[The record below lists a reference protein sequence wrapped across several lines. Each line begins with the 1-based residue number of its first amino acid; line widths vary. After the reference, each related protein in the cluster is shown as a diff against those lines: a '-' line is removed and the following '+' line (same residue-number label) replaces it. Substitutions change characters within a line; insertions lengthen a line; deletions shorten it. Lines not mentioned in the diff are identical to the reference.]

1 MRHFGKCS
9 LSKET
14 ILHRERSPLRNVEKP
29 LFSTCSFFACSRCLE
44 KCNFGLAKFKKKI
57 WLEKGVK
64 NVVWP
69 PSLRPSPLK
78 NLKTAVMPGKPKKGK
93 ALPTVFRLT
102 GKTKITD
109 DWILWQKAAKTGRF
123 TRQGTILDIKHVSL
137 TTPPTGT
144 SLQVSVATSLEKS
157 RLVTLDFKTFTALPT
172 SRASCPPLSP
182 QLLAV
187 DDRTA
192 FTDLSQQTSESCDQ

>member
-109 DWILWQKAAKTGRF
+109 YWILHHKAGKASRF
-123 TRQGTILDIKHVSL
+123 TRQGTILDMKHVSL
-137 TTPPTGT
+137 NTPPTGT
-144 SLQVSVATSLEKS
+144 SLQMTLATGLDKTQ
-157 RLVTLDFKTFTALPT
+157 LVTLDFKTFTALPT
-172 SRASCPPLSP
+172 SKASCPLLSP

-187 DDRTA
+187 GDHTA
-192 FTDLSQQTSESCDQ
+192 FTDMNFQTSESCDQ